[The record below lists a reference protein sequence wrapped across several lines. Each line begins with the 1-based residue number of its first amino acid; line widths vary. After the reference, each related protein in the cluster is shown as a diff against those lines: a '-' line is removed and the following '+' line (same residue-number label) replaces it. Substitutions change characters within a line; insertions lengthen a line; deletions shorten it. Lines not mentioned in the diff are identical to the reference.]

1 MVEQQEDYLEDL
13 YGPAAR
19 YAEHQRGDTIT
30 YRDIETGETKTGK
43 IIWICAPGKIG
54 DREIGVTYVV
64 EPPGGGWPDM
74 VFPSD
79 VLSST

>member
-1 MVEQQEDYLEDL
+1 MVSQEEYLEEA

-19 YAEHQRGDTIT
+19 YAEHRRGDTIT
-30 YRDIETGETKTGK
+30 YKDIETGLVKTGT
-43 IIWICAPGKIG
+43 IIYICAPGRIG
-54 DREIGVTYVV
+54 DRDIGITYVV